1 MVTLCNASHPS
12 NAFSPT
18 TSSALPS
25 SNCTSA
31 SLIQRSNASL
41 PNLVTLE
48 GHPSQDPGVPPP
60 QAGLALARRARGG
73 TPAPAS
79 ETDERDGPD
88 GPEANFNLASVL
100 GRVLKGGRGW
110 RLEVGARSGRVRTAK
125 GRREHELEQTQGR
138 LPERRRSHAR
148 KRGIG
153 DEPPR
158 RAALLVRLKGQF
170 YGPCLQRWACPTILS
185 PTTIWSVFGEGG
197 GRRPNDSF
205 SDRLGREDL
214 RPPQPR
220 DQADGRLGGGEEVQ
234 EPSCNL
240 ASNLTRS

>member
-1 MVTLCNASHPS
+1 
-12 NAFSPT
+12 
-18 TSSALPS
+18 
-25 SNCTSA
+25 
-31 SLIQRSNASL
+31 
-41 PNLVTLE
+41 
-48 GHPSQDPGVPPP
+48 
-60 QAGLALARRARGG
+60 
-73 TPAPAS
+73 
-79 ETDERDGPD
+79 
-88 GPEANFNLASVL
+88 
-100 GRVLKGGRGW
+100 LKGGRGW

-158 RAALLVRLKGQF
+158 RAALLFRLKGQF

-220 DQADGRLGGGEEVQ
+220 DQAGGRLGGATRIEAHITRRDLGRSTFAPWTTTTRAVENANVTHSSTMYSSTTKGEMSQ
-234 EPSCNL
+234 
-240 ASNLTRS
+240 RG